1 LQIKSE
7 NEKQTTNSK
16 TNTMK
21 KILLGAAVIA
31 AMGIGSNAE
40 AQLIDEAN
48 VTVSMDLQPILQLSM
63 DGPSNIDFV
72 FDDIPKY
79 VGGIIKYGGT
89 VLKVSSSVSW
99 DLYAVGSSV
108 QATMFWDQVAKY
120 GAGSDPHAIDN
131 IPLSALELH
140 QSKAN
145 PFPGTATS
153 FADYSATFGTAIITT
168 GANNIYASTTP
179 YTAPASGEKY
189 IAGGAAADAAAL
201 VPGGSYLTNG
211 GAGGNF
217 YYSID
222 YRIKPGMPVI
232 FVNAADNTGTDQD
245 IVSINAAG
253 DYAQPGAYTMNV
265 KYMLM
270 ENN

>member
-1 LQIKSE
+1 
-7 NEKQTTNSK
+7 
-16 TNTMK
+16 MK
-21 KILLGAAVIA
+21 KILLSAAILA
-31 AMGIGSNAE
+31 AIGIGSNAN
-40 AQLIDEAN
+40 AQLIDESN
-48 VTVSMDLQPILQLSM
+48 VTISMDLQPILQLSM

-72 FDDIPKY
+72 FDEIPKY

-108 QATMFWDQVAKY
+108 QGTLFWDQVAKY
-120 GAGSDPHAIDN
+120 GAGADPHAIDN

-140 QSKAN
+140 QSKVN
-145 PFPGTATS
+145 PFPGIATNFNDYFATMGTAT
-153 FADYSATFGTAIITT
+153 IQT
-168 GANNIYASTTP
+168 GANNIFNSVTP
-179 YTAPASGEKY
+179 YTAPASGNKY
-189 IAGGAAADAAAL
+189 IAGGAAATATAL
-201 VPGGSYLTNG
+201 VPGGSYLTSG
-211 GAGGNF
+211 GAASNY

-232 FVNAADNTGTDQD
+232 FVNAASNAGVAQD
-245 IVSINAAG
+245 IVTIGAAG

-270 ENN
+270 ENQ